1 MLLSKP
7 TEQMRCRKVHNV
19 FFYPPAVAYTGH
31 FCIHG
36 HMSVQLYNVHIVQCT
51 AVYRIF
57 PTEGLDNRSQVE
69 GTPHTS
75 QAFDSNKVG
84 QFEWIIGAI
93 KVPLSS
99 TSVWKVPQMAFWGS
113 FNCEIASKGAIPFW
127 KSTHIPSRGSKNS
140 SMSFWRV
147 RCLALLA
154 LNFVQGCP
162 RECDS
167 HLLVSSR
174 PTPVTHAIL
183 IN

>member
-1 MLLSKP
+1 MDYRGDKGAI
-7 TEQMRCRKVHNV
+7 EQ
-19 FFYPPAVAYTGH
+19 
-31 FCIHG
+31 
-36 HMSVQLYNVHIVQCT
+36 HIC
-51 AVYRIF
+51 
-57 PTEGLDNRSQVE
+57 VE
-69 GTPHTS
+69 G
-75 QAFDSNKVG
+75 AVDG
-84 QFEWIIGAI
+84 I
-93 KVPLSS
+93 L
-99 TSVWKVPQMAFWGS
+99 GS

-162 RECDS
+162 REGDS